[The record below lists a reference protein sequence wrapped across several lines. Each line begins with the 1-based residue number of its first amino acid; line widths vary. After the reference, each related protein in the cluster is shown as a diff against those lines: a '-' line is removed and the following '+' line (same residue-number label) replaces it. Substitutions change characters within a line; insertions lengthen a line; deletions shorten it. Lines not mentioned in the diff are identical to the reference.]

1 MNGVHQVTDIRG
13 RSNRQQ
19 SLISTNQGF
28 HFLIVLFA
36 EQNYIKIVQPTKQI
50 YIKSVHPI
58 KQKRKFFGFV
68 LIAIEVLFI
77 KNSFWLRVRK
87 YKNRTKK
94 EIPYQ
99 LTNIK

>member
-1 MNGVHQVTDIRG
+1 MNGVHQGTDIRG

-28 HFLIVLFA
+28 HFLIVLFT

-68 LIAIEVLFI
+68 LIVIEVLFI
-77 KNSFWLRVRK
+77 KIVFG
-87 YKNRTKK
+87 Y
-94 EIPYQ
+94 EYE
-99 LTNIK
+99 NIKIELKKKYPIS